1 MVPRALPEKV
11 VLLVFVDLQVSKDT
25 WVQGEKLE
33 LQAKWDLL
41 VNLEYREWLENAEGE
56 AHKVKTG
63 VRAHKVFLEYK
74 ANKVIGVDLAE
85 QVRRAWL
92 ELLDYPE

>member
-41 VNLEYREWLENAEGE
+41 VNLEYREWLESVEGE

>member
-11 VLLVFVDLQVSKDT
+11 VLPVFVDLQVSKDT
-25 WVQGEKLE
+25 WAQGEKLE

-41 VNLEYREWLENAEGE
+41 VNLEDREWLENVEGE
-56 AHKVKTG
+56 VHKVKTV

-85 QVRRAWL
+85 
-92 ELLDYPE
+92 

>member
-1 MVPRALPEKV
+1 M
-11 VLLVFVDLQVSKDT
+11 
-25 WVQGEKLE
+25 E

-41 VNLEYREWLENAEGE
+41 VNLEYREWLENVEGE
-56 AHKVKTG
+56 EHKVRTG

>member
-33 LQAKWDLL
+33 LQEKWDLL
-41 VNLEYREWLENAEGE
+41 VNLEYREWLENVEGE
-56 AHKVKTG
+56 EHKVRTG